1 MNDRSDLTALVT
13 RTLHARA
20 AAVTVTPAWQ
30 AEQRF
35 WRDHIGRSRR
45 LRARLAVPVA
55 AALVA
60 VVVTAVIV
68 AGGWLVYERAEGP
81 QPIDPAAPI
90 EPVSPRTLPASVA
103 DATAH
108 LIGNGAVVGTG
119 MWFVLGDQLVTT
131 DANGRQISQEPLGRG
146 TDGEALCCL
155 QRVGGVVLVPTV
167 RGYSHRD
174 ASTRAPL
181 AFTPS
186 AFPGPVAVSGTRA
199 WLRTDDDEIS
209 LVEPP
214 TGRVV
219 RVVQT
224 PGPADL
230 IAVGGGHVVVASRQ
244 AATVA
249 LLDPVSGHV
258 AHTVQLPSTPEAINQ
273 SGGQVF
279 LADATGLLII
289 LEGQPGTISRQ
300 WQVSGPTNGP
310 RPRLAIAAG
319 SLWWS
324 PDGGTVVRLDLSTGD
339 LQDAVSV
346 NLERRWDNA
355 DQQRNG
361 LYVTADGVWLPT
373 RNDQDDYEFHRLP
386 LTLSQP

>member
-1 MNDRSDLTALVT
+1 M
-13 RTLHARA
+13 
-20 AAVTVTPAWQ
+20 VTPAGQ

-35 WRDHIGRSRR
+35 WSDHKVRSRR

-60 VVVTAVIV
+60 VVV
-68 AGGWLVYERAEGP
+68 AGGWLVHERAEAP
-81 QPIDPAAPI
+81 QPPEPAAPI
-90 EPVSPRTLPASVA
+90 EPVSPRTLSASVA

-131 DANGRQISQEPLGRG
+131 DANGRQVSEEPLARG
-146 TDGEALCCL
+146 TDGEALCCV
-155 QRVGGVVLVPTV
+155 QRVGGVVLVPTA

-174 ASTRAPL
+174 ASTRAAVAL
-181 AFTPS
+181 TPS
-186 AFPGPVAVSGTRA
+186 AFPGPVAVSGNRA
-199 WLRTDDDEIS
+199 WLRTGADEIS

-219 RVVQT
+219 RVVTT

-244 AATVA
+244 AATVS
-249 LLDPVSGHV
+249 LLDPVSGRLV
-258 AHTVQLPSTPEAINQ
+258 HTVQLSSAPEAINQ

-279 LADATGLLII
+279 VADATGLLTI
-289 LEGQPGTISRQ
+289 LEGRAGTITRQ
-300 WQVSGPTNGP
+300 WQVSGPTIGP
-310 RPRLAIAAG
+310 RPRLAVADG

-339 LQDAVSV
+339 LLDAVNV
-346 NLERRWDNA
+346 NPERRWDNA

-361 LYVTADGVWLPT
+361 LYVTADGVWIPT
-373 RNDQDDYEFHRLP
+373 RNDNDDYEFHRLP
-386 LTLSQP
+386 LTLGQP